1 MAEMAVRVEGLAPVA
16 APGGRTGN
24 VLPTQ
29 QSAIPALPAS
39 TAVLAGTAVT
49 TGTIITIPAGR
60 TWWGYVT
67 CSASFHSA
75 TQAQAVVG
83 VATTGTNVVP
93 APAGKIFEIRLSV
106 DGPAAGETAAHE
118 TVVTPFFA
126 VYAPAG
132 NAGTIALN
140 TGAAQDVTATA
151 YGWLV

>member
-1 MAEMAVRVEGLAPVA
+1 MAEMVVKVEGITPVT
-16 APGGRTGN
+16 APGGGGTAT
-24 VLPTQ
+24 PTVP
-29 QSAIPALPAS
+29 SAVPAIPRS
-39 TAVLAGTAVT
+39 TAVVAGTAVT

-83 VATTGTNVVP
+83 VATTGTNAIP

-118 TVVTPFFA
+118 TVITPYFA

-132 NAGTIALN
+132 NAVTLALN
-140 TGAAQDVTATA
+140 TGAAQDVTASA
-151 YGWLV
+151 YGWLA

>member
-1 MAEMAVRVEGLAPVA
+1 MAEMVVKVEGITPAV
-16 APGGRTGN
+16 APGGRAGN
-24 VLPTQ
+24 VVPS
-29 QSAIPALPAS
+29 QSTAIPALPAS
-39 TAVLAGTAVT
+39 AAVLAGTAVT

-60 TWWGYVT
+60 TWYGYVT

-83 VATTGTNVVP
+83 VNTTGTNVVP

-106 DGPAAGETAAHE
+106 DGPAAGETAAHN
-118 TVVTPFFA
+118 TVVTPYFA

-151 YGWLV
+151 YGWLA